1 MRGRAS
7 AALWFK
13 LTHFNFGTSEMK
25 LTHIVIASTL
35 SAFGEGQSSMSGT
48 GGASR
53 HAPPPKHKKHK
64 TRRAANNGTH
74 SHP

>member
-1 MRGRAS
+1 
-7 AALWFK
+7 
-13 LTHFNFGTSEMK
+13 MK

-35 SAFGEGQSSMSGT
+35 SAFAFISTAALADTYHFGEGQSSMSGT

-64 TRRAANNGTH
+64 TRRAASNGTY

>member
-1 MRGRAS
+1 
-7 AALWFK
+7 
-13 LTHFNFGTSEMK
+13 MK

-35 SAFGEGQSSMSGT
+35 SACALVSTAAMAETYHFGEGQSSMSGS

-64 TRRAANNGTH
+64 TTRRAAENSTH
-74 SHP
+74 SQP

>member
-1 MRGRAS
+1 
-7 AALWFK
+7 
-13 LTHFNFGTSEMK
+13 MK

-35 SAFGEGQSSMSGT
+35 SAFAFISTAALAETYHFGEGQSSVSGS

-64 TRRAANNGTH
+64 KTRHTADKGAY

>member
-1 MRGRAS
+1 
-7 AALWFK
+7 
-13 LTHFNFGTSEMK
+13 MK

-35 SAFGEGQSSMSGT
+35 SAFAFVSTAAMAETYHFGEGQSSMSGS

-64 TRRAANNGTH
+64 MTRRAAENSTH
-74 SHP
+74 SQP